1 MTTIMSTM
9 NGLAESIDRDIDAR
23 RDDLIDL
30 CGHLVAARS
39 VNPPGRTSEVAQVVR
54 RYLTDH
60 GVPSEVVAAAA
71 DAPNVVAQ
79 IDGRSAGRHVVFNA
93 HMDTMEAG
101 DESQWSV
108 PVLELTRRDG
118 RLYGLGMGNMKG
130 ALAAMCVAATILH
143 RRRDAWNGRLSMTA
157 VSDEVIFGDRGTVF
171 LLRNRPDL
179 AGDFLISGEGPGFM
193 DCAVAEKGLLWVD
206 IEARG
211 APGHSSRALHR
222 ETAVMKLAA
231 ILGKLDAINDL
242 YATVP
247 PELAGI
253 QGGDGNVG
261 LRVSLNAGTI
271 AAGTVRSQIATSAR
285 AELDLRLPP
294 GIPAADLADRIRSA
308 CAGKADIDVAIVKAW
323 DANGVALQNPL
334 VVELMAAAEAVRGG
348 RPAYVVRLPGSDARR
363 WRDLGVPA
371 VCYGPQP
378 DLSAGIDDY
387 ACEQDVIDCAK
398 IYARTALMLM
408 NGSGP

>member
-1 MTTIMSTM
+1 MTTTMSSM
-9 NGLAESIDRDIDAR
+9 HGLIESIDRDVDAG

-30 CGHLVAARS
+30 CGQLVAAHS

-54 RYLTDH
+54 GYLTAC
-60 GVPSEVVAAAA
+60 GVPSEVVAA
-71 DAPNVVAQ
+71 DDEAPNVVAQ
-79 IDGRSAGRHVVFNA
+79 LNGRSAGRHVVFNA

-101 DESQWSV
+101 DEAQWSV
-108 PVLELTRRDG
+108 PVLELTRHDG

-130 ALAAMCVAATILH
+130 ALAAMCLAAAILH
-143 RRRDAWNGRLSMTA
+143 RRRDTWNGRLSVTA
-157 VSDEVIFGDRGTVF
+157 VSDEVMFGDRGTVF

-206 IEARG
+206 VEARG
-211 APGHSSRALHR
+211 TPGHSSRALHR

-231 ILGKLDAINDL
+231 VLRKLDAINNL
-242 YATVP
+242 YAAVP
-247 PELAGI
+247 SELEGI

-285 AELDLRLPP
+285 AQLDLRLPP
-294 GIPAADLADRIRSA
+294 GIAAQDMAKRIRSE
-308 CAGKADIDVAIVKAW
+308 CAGDADIDVAIIKAW
-323 DANGVALQNPL
+323 DANWVALQNPL
-334 VVELMAAAEAVRGG
+334 VVELVAAAEAVRGR
-348 RPAYVVRLPGSDARR
+348 RPSYVVRLPGSDARR

-387 ACEQDVIDCAK
+387 AYEQDVVDCAK
-398 IYARTALMLM
+398 VYARTALMLM
-408 NGSGP
+408 NR